1 MNKTLVIAILNAYSV
16 INDGCM
22 SILTDDKTF
31 NGCRISDIDLNL
43 VYIRD
48 KYDKLYRIELDDI
61 ISIQFMDMMA
71 MVGMK

>member
-61 ISIQFMDMMA
+61 ISIQFIDMMA